1 MVQSHSQLAL
11 TSPAGCGAHVKVDIK
26 QGDPPPAPLE
36 GRRKPPHP
44 YRAAPGTFPNAQLI
58 MGPGLFIQTAAVSI
72 YLSCI
77 SAVLCYL
84 CDGKPPCE
92 LFFNEGTAGQQKQD
106 FKQWP
111 SHASVW
117 TGRSHYVAII
127 SSRVIW
133 EEVREII
140 GRGVGSG
147 IVDIAQSVP
156 QSHNLGRA
164 YSVRG

>member
-84 CDGKPPCE
+84 CDGKP
-92 LFFNEGTAGQQKQD
+92 L
-106 FKQWP
+106 
-111 SHASVW
+111 
-117 TGRSHYVAII
+117 
-127 SSRVIW
+127 W

-156 QSHNLGRA
+156 QSHNLGWA